1 MASTSGARQ
10 APSPLL
16 RRVLDRFRGEHG
28 QPGPTSPEAL
38 SLQLALRRLWSDHV
52 IWTREYV
59 VAAIANSPDA
69 QAVAGRLLANQEHI
83 GSAIVPFY
91 GEAAG
96 QALTDLLRQHIMVA
110 VELIDAAKAGDQDK
124 FADADRRWDQNARD
138 IASFLSSANPNW
150 PEHDVV
156 DLLSQHLKLTKDEAT
171 ARLERRWEDDIEAF
185 DQILTEILTV
195 SDVLSAGI
203 VKQFPDRF

>member
-1 MASTSGARQ
+1 MSVTSG
-10 APSPLL
+10 
-16 RRVLDRFRGEHG
+16 
-28 QPGPTSPEAL
+28 PEQM

-59 VAAIANSPDA
+59 VAAIANAPDA

-83 GSAIVPFY
+83 GGAIVPFY
-91 GEAAG
+91 GEQAG
-96 QALTDLLRQHIMVA
+96 TSLTGLLKQHIMIA
-110 VELIDAAKAGDQDK
+110 VDLIEAAKAGEAEK
-124 FADADRRWDQNARD
+124 FAYADRRWDQNARD
-138 IASFLSSANPNW
+138 IASLLSSANPNW

-156 DLLSQHLKLTKDEAT
+156 DLLRQHLKLTKDEAT
-171 ARLERRWEDDIEAF
+171 ARLEQRWEADIEAF

-203 VKQFPDRF
+203 VKQFPDRFPPAGDPQRRLFGR

>member
-16 RRVLDRFRGEHG
+16 KRVLDRFRSEHG
-28 QPGPTSPEAL
+28 QPVPASPEAL
-38 SLQLALRRLWSDHV
+38 SLQLALRRLWADHV

-91 GEAAG
+91 GEQAG
-96 QALTDLLRQHIMVA
+96 QALTGLLKQHIMVA
-110 VELIDAAKAGDQDK
+110 VELIEAAKTGDQEK
-124 FADADRRWDQNARD
+124 FADADQRWDQNARD

-150 PEHDVV
+150 PERDVV

-171 ARLERRWEDDIEAF
+171 ARLAQRWEDDIEAF
-185 DQILTEILTV
+185 DQIFTEILTV
-195 SDVLSAGI
+195 SDVLSTGI

>member
-1 MASTSGARQ
+1 MS
-10 APSPLL
+10 APA
-16 RRVLDRFRGEHG
+16 GTE
-28 QPGPTSPEAL
+28 QM

-59 VAAIANSPDA
+59 VAAIASAPDT

-91 GEAAG
+91 GEQAG
-96 QALTDLLRQHIMVA
+96 QALTGLLRQHIMVA
-110 VELIDAAKAGDQDK
+110 VELIEAAKTGDQDK
-124 FADADRRWDQNARD
+124 FADADRRWDRNARD

-150 PEHDVV
+150 PERDVV

-171 ARLERRWEDDIEAF
+171 ARLAQRWEDDIEAF
-185 DQILTEILTV
+185 DQIFTEILTV
-195 SDVLSAGI
+195 SDVLSTGI

>member
-1 MASTSGARQ
+1 M
-10 APSPLL
+10 LK
-16 RRVLDRFRGEHG
+16 RVLDRFRGEHG
-28 QPGPTSPEAL
+28 QPVPASPEAL
-38 SLQLALRRLWSDHV
+38 SLQLALRRLWADHV

-91 GEAAG
+91 GEQAG
-96 QALTDLLRQHIMVA
+96 QALTGLLRQHIMVA
-110 VELIDAAKAGDQDK
+110 VELIEAAKTGTQDK

-150 PEHDVV
+150 PERDVV

-171 ARLERRWEDDIEAF
+171 ARLQQRWEDDIEAF
-185 DQILTEILTV
+185 DQIFTEILTV
-195 SDVLSAGI
+195 SDVLSTGI

>member
-203 VKQFPDRF
+203 VKQFPGRF